1 MKGITSAG
9 VAATVLFVAACGGLE
24 TERQSKSARGTS
36 LLGDPLALTEVTI
49 DDDDGHPTIAD
60 VDDETLEAI
69 QQSLQA
75 MLDTP
80 AGLSCTLRTGP
91 MLGEKHDEAFAVGA
105 GRYLSFTASANGSG
119 CFLDFGFKAHNEE
132 DRLNPLNT
140 TSARGTVAW
149 RTSRAN
155 HPDPTCSDGQVK
167 IDVTCMAAVATTQNT
182 MPAAAEIKGFVTQAT
197 GQYAD
202 LAPGSPLCLAYG
214 INGYC
219 VVLTDATD
227 GKKTGNPDT
236 INQVLDFSHAPYT
249 CVAPASPQNPLISGN
264 ITIKVH

>member
-1 MKGITSAG
+1 MKAITSPG
-9 VAATVLFVAACGGLE
+9 VAVAVLFVAACGGLE
-24 TERQSKSARGTS
+24 TEGRSKATRSQS
-36 LLGDPLALTEVTI
+36 LLGDPLSLTEVTL

-91 MLGEKHDEAFAVGA
+91 MLGEKHDEAFAIGA
-105 GRYLSFTASANGSG
+105 GRYLSPAAAMQG
-119 CFLDFGFKAHNEE
+119 CFLDFGFKVHNEE
-132 DRLNPLNT
+132 DPLNPLNT
-140 TSARGTVAW
+140 TAAKGTVVW
-149 RTSRAN
+149 RTSNVPN
-155 HPDPTCSDGQVK
+155 HPDPSCSDGHVR
-167 IDVTCMAAVATTQNT
+167 INVTCMAAVASTQNT
-182 MPAAAEIKGFVTQAT
+182 MPAAAEIKGFVTEAT
-197 GQYAD
+197 GHYAD
-202 LAPGSPLCLAYG
+202 LAPGSPLCLANG

-227 GKKTGNPDT
+227 GRKTGNPDT

-249 CVAPASPQNPLISGN
+249 CVPPGSPQNPLVSGN